1 MTTQT
6 IATLGLDEVLI
17 AAETA
22 FESWSAVPS
31 AGRARHLEAMAAAM
45 EVHADELIQLA
56 IAETHLPFARL
67 RGELTR
73 TVFQLR
79 FFAEELR
86 GGRFVDARID
96 HSDPEWPMGAPRPD
110 LRRML
115 LPLGPVLVFAASNF
129 PFAFSVGG
137 GDTASALAAG
147 CPVIV
152 KAHHGHPELSART
165 AAIFLDALEESGAP
179 AGVLALIHG
188 TETGIQALKDPR
200 IQAGAFTGGIPGGR
214 ALFDIAQQ
222 RDVPIPF
229 FAEMGSNNPVFVTPG
244 AAAERPAAL
253 AEGYLAA
260 VTGSAGQL
268 CTKPGTLFVP
278 AGSQII
284 EHVRTAELPSATRLL
299 TERIEAGYSREVA
312 ELADHRKV
320 RVLSGNIPSESA
332 GPTPLILATDI
343 AAVLENPDLF
353 LAERFG
359 PFSLVVEYEDM
370 NQLLMVARRLDG
382 QLTATV
388 QATDQCDVH
397 QLLRVL
403 AGKAGRVLWNSW
415 PTGVSVT
422 HAQQHG
428 GPYPAS
434 TAVQTTS
441 VGTAAIQRFL
451 RPVALQGFPDH
462 LLPPELK
469 DSNPFEVPR
478 HLG

>member
-1 MTTQT
+1 MTTET
-6 IATLGLDEVLI
+6 IATQSLDEVLS

-22 FESWSAVPS
+22 FESWSGMPS

-45 EVHADELIQLA
+45 EAHADELIELA
-56 IAETHLPFARL
+56 MAETHLPYARL

-86 GGRFVDARID
+86 SGRFVDARID

-147 CPVIV
+147 CTVIV

-165 AAIFLDALEESGAP
+165 AAILLRALEEAGAP
-179 AGVLALIHG
+179 AGVLALIRG
-188 TETGIQALKDPR
+188 TETGVQALKDPR

-229 FAEMGSNNPVFVTPG
+229 YAEMGSNNPVFVTPA
-244 AAAERPAAL
+244 AAAERPAAI

-284 EHVRTAELPSATRLL
+284 EHLRTAELPGATRLL
-299 TERIEAGYSREVA
+299 TERIEAGYTREVA
-312 ELADHRKV
+312 ELAGHRQV
-320 RVLSGNIPSESA
+320 RILNGDIPGEAA
-332 GPTPLILATDI
+332 GPAPLILDTHI
-343 AAVLENPDLF
+343 AAVLEDPALF

-370 NQLLMVARRLDG
+370 NQLLAVARRMDG

-388 QATDQCDVH
+388 QATDQCDVRH
-397 QLLRVL
+397 LLRVL
-403 AGKAGRVLWNSW
+403 AGKAGRVLWNGW

-462 LLPPELK
+462 VLPVELQ
-469 DSNPFEVPR
+469 DSNPLGIPR

>member
-1 MTTQT
+1 MTTDL
-6 IATLGLDEVLI
+6 IETLGLDEVLS

-22 FESWSAVPS
+22 FESWSGVPS
-31 AGRARHLEAMAAAM
+31 DDRARHLEAMAAAL
-45 EVHADELIQLA
+45 ETHADELIELA
-56 IAETHLPFARL
+56 MAETHLPLARL

-86 GGRFVDARID
+86 SGRFVEARID
-96 HSDPEWPMGAPRPD
+96 RSDPEWPMGAPRPD

-129 PFAFSVGG
+129 PFAFSVAG

-165 AAIFLDALEESGAP
+165 AAILIRALEESGAP

-188 TETGIQALKDPR
+188 TEAGVQALKDAR

-229 FAEMGSNNPVFVTPG
+229 YAEMGSNNPVFVTRG
-244 AAAERPAAL
+244 AAAERPAAI
-253 AEGYLAA
+253 ADGYLAA

-268 CTKPGTLFVP
+268 CTKPGTFFVP
-278 AGSQII
+278 AGSPII
-284 EHVRTAELPSATRLL
+284 EYLCTAELPGATRLL
-299 TERIEAGYSREVA
+299 TERIEAGYIREVA
-312 ELADHRKV
+312 ELAGHGQV
-320 RVLSGNIPSESA
+320 RILNGSIPSEA
-332 GPTPLILATDI
+332 GGPTPLILGTDM

-370 NQLLMVARRLDG
+370 NQLLAVARRMDG

-388 QATDQCDVH
+388 QATDQCEVRH
-397 QLLRVL
+397 LLRAL
-403 AGKAGRVLWNSW
+403 AGKAGRVLWNGW

-434 TAVQTTS
+434 TAVQSTS
-441 VGTAAIQRFL
+441 VGSAAIQRFL

-462 LLPPELK
+462 VLPAELQ
-469 DSNPFEVPR
+469 DSNPLRIPR

>member
-1 MTTQT
+1 MTTET
-6 IATLGLDEVLI
+6 IGTLNLDEVLS

-22 FESWSAVPS
+22 FESWSAMPS

-45 EVHADELIQLA
+45 ETHADELIELA
-56 IAETHLPFARL
+56 MAETHLPDARL
-67 RGELTR
+67 RGELRR

-79 FFAEELR
+79 LFAEELR
-86 GGRFVDARID
+86 IGRFVDARID
-96 HSDPEWPMGAPRPD
+96 YSDPEWPMGAPRPD

-129 PFAFSVGG
+129 PFAFSAGG

-147 CPVIV
+147 CTVVV

-165 AAIFLDALEESGAP
+165 ATILLRALEESGAP
-179 AGVLALIHG
+179 EGVLALIHG
-188 TETGIQALKDPR
+188 TETGVRALKDPR

-229 FAEMGSNNPVFVTPG
+229 YAEMGSNNPVFVTP
-244 AAAERPAAL
+244 AAAGERPAAI
-253 AEGYLAA
+253 AEGYLGA

-284 EHVRTAELPSATRLL
+284 EHLRTAELPNATRLL
-299 TERIEAGYSREVA
+299 TERIEAGYTREVA
-312 ELADHRKV
+312 ELAGHRQV
-320 RVLSGNIPSESA
+320 RILNGHIPGESA
-332 GPTPLILATDI
+332 GPAPLILGTDI
-343 AAVLENPDLF
+343 AAVLEDPDLF

-359 PFSLVVEYEDM
+359 PFSLVVEYGDM
-370 NQLLMVARRLDG
+370 NQLLEVARRMDG

-388 QATDQCDVH
+388 QATDQCDVRH
-397 QLLRVL
+397 LLRVL
-403 AGKAGRVLWNSW
+403 AGKAGRILWNGW

-462 LLPPELK
+462 LLPAELQ
-469 DSNPFEVPR
+469 DSNRLGIPR